1 LARRTLGNTVR
12 LARLVFHP
20 KSTKESRSAGILIL
34 PVYCLFLSKH
44 TFLCTPPQIRRYLG
58 FEGAKQVKVAKHKD
72 AKEDQR
78 VVAMR
83 TDLSRK
89 IADRA
94 VAEGDTLTEIPG
106 LRLYRR
112 SSPTACASAA
122 YEPSLVVFVQGR
134 KRINVGKTIYVCDG
148 SNFLLTSVDLPVVSQ
163 VIAATENEP
172 ILGLL
177 LKLEMPAV
185 REILSQQE
193 FHLREESA
201 EARGMAVGISSLELL
216 NACSRLVD
224 LLDAPQDIPF
234 LSALI
239 QREIIYRLLRSPQGK
254 HLRAI
259 ATLGEQSHRT
269 ARAVEWLRMNYARPL
284 RVEELATMA
293 RMGVSTLHHQ
303 FRSLTAMSPLQYQK
317 QLRLHVARERML
329 NEGLDAASAAFEVG
343 YESASQFN
351 REYSRFF
358 GQPPMRDVKARRLAD
373 TAGNPVEG

>member
-1 LARRTLGNTVR
+1 VKAAKHRDASPV
-12 LARLVFHP
+12 
-20 KSTKESRSAGILIL
+20 RSAAQS
-34 PVYCLFLSKH
+34 VVEM
-44 TFLCTPPQIRRYLG
+44 RRELAG
-58 FEGAKQVKVAKHKD
+58 
-72 AKEDQR
+72 
-78 VVAMR
+78 
-83 TDLSRK
+83 K

-94 VAEGDTLTEIPG
+94 AAEGDTPTEIPG

-112 SSPTACASAA
+112 SLPTACTSAA
-122 YEPSLVVFVQGR
+122 YEPSLVIFVQGQ
-134 KRINVGKTIYVCDG
+134 KRIDVGKSSYVCDG

-163 VIAATENEP
+163 VIEATEKKP

-177 LKLEMPAV
+177 LKLEMPAI
-185 REILSQQE
+185 RDILSQQE

-201 EARGMAVGISSLELL
+201 DARGMAVGVTSLELL
-216 NACSRLVD
+216 DACLRLVD

-239 QREIIYRLLRSPQGK
+239 QREIVFRLLRSPQGK

-269 ARAVEWLRMNYARPL
+269 AKAVEWLRMNYTKPL

-358 GQPPMRDVKARRLAD
+358 GQPPMRDVKARRFASSETTQL
-373 TAGNPVEG
+373 